1 MNHVTKVENEI
12 EKLPPLVFADEVRSL
27 KMKLAKVAE
36 GNAFLLQGGD
46 CAESFSDFN
55 ANNLRDSFKVLL
67 QMSAILTYATSLPVI
82 KVGRMAGQFA
92 KPRSD
97 DFETKDNI
105 KLPSYRGDIIND
117 NGYTDVIINFFIMLI

>member
-1 MNHVTKVENEI
+1 MFH
-12 EKLPPLVFADEVRSL
+12 
-27 KMKLAKVAE
+27 E
-36 GNAFLLQGGD
+36 GKAFLLQGGD
-46 CAESFSDFN
+46 CAESFSDFS

-97 DFETKDNI
+97 DFEIKDGL
-105 KLPSYRGDIIND
+105 KLPSYRGDIVND
-117 NGYTDVIINFFIMLI
+117 ILFDEVLENQILKEC